1 MSKTINTISKPDW
14 LKVKAFGGK
23 KYLEVMS
30 LIKENNLHT
39 VCQEANCP
47 NRGECF
53 TSGTATF
60 LIMGPNC
67 TRNCRFCDIATGKTT
82 PLDPTEPLRVARA
95 VKLMKL
101 EHAVITSV
109 NRDDL
114 PDGGAIQ
121 FVRVIRTLRRQD
133 NKLTIEVLTPDF
145 RGNEEAILAVLDAS
159 PDVYN
164 HNVETVP
171 RLYRTVR
178 PAAKYEQS
186 LRLLELISGQHV
198 SVKSGLMVGLGE
210 TVTEL
215 EQVFKDMRQVGVEFL
230 TIGQYLSPSKK
241 HHPVIKYYSPSEF
254 DQLADSAR
262 RCGIENVYSGPLVRS
277 SYHAGEKFLSK

>member
-1 MSKTINTISKPDW
+1 MSKTINTINKPNW
-14 LKVKAFGGK
+14 LKVKAFGGE
-23 KYLEVMS
+23 KYMEIMS
-30 LIKENNLHT
+30 LMKENNLHT

-53 TSGTATF
+53 NSGTATF

-67 TRNCRFCDIATGKTT
+67 TRSCRFCDIATGKPL
-82 PLDPTEPLRVARA
+82 PLDPLEPKRVARA
-95 VKLMKL
+95 VELMKL
-101 EHAVITSV
+101 KHAVITSV

-114 PDGGAIQ
+114 PDGGASQ
-121 FVRVIRTLRRQD
+121 FVKVIRLLRRQD

-145 RGNEEAILAVLDAS
+145 RGNEEAILAVLDAA

-171 RLYRTVR
+171 RLYKSVR

-186 LRLLELISGQHV
+186 LRLLELISGKHV

-210 TVTEL
+210 TVDEL
-215 EQVFKDMRQVGVEFL
+215 VEVFRDMKRVGVEFL

-241 HHPVIKYYSPSEF
+241 HHEVIKYYSPSEF
-254 DQLADSAR
+254 DELADVAR
-262 RCGIENVYSGPLVRS
+262 GCGIENVFSGPLVRS